1 MKKTALITG
10 IALAGAVAA
19 LVLALRAFGK
29 ADTPGFFGPGT
40 LLATSTSHSNC
51 FWSRDLPS
59 A

>member
-1 MKKTALITG
+1 V
-10 IALAGAVAA
+10 LAGVVAA

-40 LLATSTSHSNC
+40 LLADINITPNC
-51 FWSRDLPS
+51 CWSRGLPS